1 MDSRAA
7 AHCALAGFGPRSAA
21 WNIHRRRPPPAIL
34 VSRHSKS
41 VRLAAVSELHDWIA
55 RSRSD
60 GLSCGF
66 AKATHEHRGPDD
78 RDRMALVELLQK
90 SGESDF
96 LRAVAVSVIIAPRGG
111 GAGTWTIGAPR
122 AYGVAGKFP
131 HRVIYPPVRRQ
142 GFRDNGLGK

>member
-96 LRAVAVSVIIAPRGG
+96 LRAVAVSVIIAPRR
-111 GAGTWTIGAPR
+111 GAGTWTIGPPR
-122 AYGVAGKFP
+122 RLRCGREISA
-131 HRVIYPPVRRQ
+131 Q
-142 GFRDNGLGK
+142 GYM